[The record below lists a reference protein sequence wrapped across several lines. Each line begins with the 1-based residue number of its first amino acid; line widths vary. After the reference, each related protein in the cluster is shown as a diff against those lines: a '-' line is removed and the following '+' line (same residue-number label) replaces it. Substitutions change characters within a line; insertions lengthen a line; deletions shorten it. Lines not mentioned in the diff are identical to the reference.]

1 MSKKLLREF
10 IDGALAERFGPVGS
24 TPQMTAVSKD
34 IWDSS
39 YQYTNSDGPETL
51 VKSALEHFKKMAGQG
66 SSSPADPKF
75 LGAVQKRLQY
85 IGVPEDV
92 TKSVLLK
99 LRMAK

>member
-1 MSKKLLREF
+1 MSKKLLREY
-10 IDGALAERFGPVGS
+10 INAAIQERFAA
-24 TPQMTAVSKD
+24 PQMTAAPSD

-39 YQYTNSDGPETL
+39 YQYTTADGPDTL
-51 VKSALEHFKKMAGQG
+51 VKSALEHFKKMGGQG
-66 SSSPADPKF
+66 MASPADPKF

-92 TKSVLLK
+92 TKNVLLK